1 MSDRKRRVQIRNQS
15 HIHSAQKPILNFGHK
30 ETIGTYGCTRLI
42 IKRWKQYSW
51 RDHFSVCCC
60 SILIEITKWFDLQ
73 ITWHILLSKQTD
85 GMRRFW
91 KRRKNTIFSN
101 NQLNVIIL
109 FWLVVICVC
118 IIRWDFLF
126 LSSSSWFF
134 LPWIVY
140 GPFFENIVNQQY

>member
-91 KRRKNTIFSN
+91 KRRKKNNFFEQSIKRNYFVLVGCDLCVYYSMGFFVSIIVIMVFFTLDCLWTIF
-101 NQLNVIIL
+101 
-109 FWLVVICVC
+109 WKYC
-118 IIRWDFLF
+118 
-126 LSSSSWFF
+126 
-134 LPWIVY
+134 
-140 GPFFENIVNQQY
+140 